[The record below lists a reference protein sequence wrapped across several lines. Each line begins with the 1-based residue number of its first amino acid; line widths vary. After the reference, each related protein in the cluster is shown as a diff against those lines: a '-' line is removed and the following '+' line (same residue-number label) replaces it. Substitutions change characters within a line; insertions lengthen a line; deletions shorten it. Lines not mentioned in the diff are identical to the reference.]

1 MWLNLKTGFY
11 SVVQKAPC
19 KENELLVRAHCR
31 TAIEKLHELL
41 KNNHHFNGKIL
52 DTPEA
57 DYAYRMI
64 VPRKVFATF
73 ISIAVKDLVHEDFK
87 KTTSWDAMNAWQREL
102 ASEIRK
108 T

>member
-19 KENELLVRAHCR
+19 KENELLVRARCKVD
-31 TAIEKLHELL
+31 IDKLQELL
-41 KNNHHFNGKIL
+41 KTKYHFNGRVL

-64 VPRKVFATF
+64 VPRKIFASF
-73 ISIAVKDLVHEDFK
+73 ISIAVNDLVHDDFK
-87 KTTSWDAMNAWQREL
+87 NTKSWDAMNEWQRDL
-102 ASEIRK
+102 
-108 T
+108 